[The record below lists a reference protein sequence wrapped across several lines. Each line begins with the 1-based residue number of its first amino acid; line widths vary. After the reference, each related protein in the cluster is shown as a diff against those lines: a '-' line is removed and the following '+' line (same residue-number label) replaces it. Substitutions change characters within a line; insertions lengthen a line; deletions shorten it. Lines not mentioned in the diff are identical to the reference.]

1 VRPDGRRSSKLNP
14 RVALYSPGMVGLG
27 HMRRNLL
34 LVRRFA
40 ARYPAGSFL
49 MITEAREAG
58 IFDFPENVDCLSLP
72 ALRKDADGNC
82 TPRRLRI
89 DLPQLIRLRRDVI
102 TSALSQLSPDV
113 LIVDHLPRG
122 ALGELAPSL
131 EMLKQRGTR
140 LVLGLRDILEEPETV
155 RAEWARAGNH
165 EAIEKFYDAI
175 WIYGD
180 PAVFDLLSEYSFPR
194 STAGKAR
201 FTGYLNPAASPDAQ
215 GAGDADTLAVKLLDR
230 APFILC
236 QVGGGQDGMRIAQAF
251 VDSEMPEDHIG
262 VLLTGPFMPASER
275 EALCRRAGRQPS
287 RFHVLDLISE
297 PAALLSL
304 AERVIT
310 MGGYNSVCE
319 VVSHD
324 KHALIIPRTSPR
336 REQLIRARKL
346 ADLGLIEWL
355 DPDILTPAAISEW
368 LQRPSPTAR
377 VRHRMDMRGLER
389 ASRYLQQVL
398 EGSPSGLQQPER
410 VEHSSP
416 LEVSA

>member
-1 VRPDGRRSSKLNP
+1 MVGSSKLNP

-40 ARYPAGSFL
+40 AKYPAGSFL

-82 TPRRLRI
+82 SPRRLRI
-89 DLPQLIRLRRDVI
+89 DLPELIRLRRDVI
-102 TSALSQLSPDV
+102 TAALSQFLPDV

-131 EMLKQRGTR
+131 EMLRQRGTR

-165 EAIEKFYDAI
+165 EAIDRFYDAI

-180 PAVFDLLSEYSFPR
+180 PAVFNLLSEYDFPQAVAR
-194 STAGKAR
+194 KAR
-201 FTGYLNPAASPDAQ
+201 FTGYLNPAASPDAHS
-215 GAGDADTLAVKLLDR
+215 AGDADTLAVKLLDR
-230 APFILC
+230 ARFILC

-251 VDSEMPEDHIG
+251 VESEMPEAHIG
-262 VLLTGPFMPASER
+262 VLLTGPFMPACDR
-275 EALCRRAGRQPS
+275 EALSRRASRQRS
-287 RFHVLDLISE
+287 EFHVLDLISE

-304 AERVIT
+304 ADKVIT

-319 VVSHD
+319 VVSND
-324 KHALIIPRTSPR
+324 KHALIIPRTAPR
-336 REQLIRARKL
+336 REQLIRARRL

-355 DPDILTPAAISEW
+355 DPEKLSPATISEW
-368 LQRPSPTAR
+368 LRRPAPAAR
-377 VRHRMDMRGLER
+377 VRHRMDMKGLER

-398 EGSPSGLQQPER
+398 AESSGKVGEAWPDDGS
-410 VEHSSP
+410 VP
-416 LEVSA
+416 LEISA

>member
-1 VRPDGRRSSKLNP
+1 MLNP
-14 RVALYSPGMVGLG
+14 RIALYSPGMVGLG

-40 ARYPAGSFL
+40 AKYRAGSFL

-82 TPRRLRI
+82 SPRRLRI
-89 DLPQLIRLRRDVI
+89 DLPELVRLRRDVI
-102 TSALSQLSPDV
+102 AAALSQFSPGV

-131 EMLKQRGTR
+131 EMLKHRGTQ

-180 PAVFDLLSEYSFPR
+180 PAVFDLLSEYDFPR
-194 STAGKAR
+194 AVAAKAR
-201 FTGYLNPAASPDAQ
+201 FTGYLNPAASPDSR
-215 GAGDADTLAVKLLDR
+215 GAGDAETLAVKVLDGAR
-230 APFILC
+230 FILC

-251 VDSEMPEDHIG
+251 VDSEMPPDHIG

-275 EALCRRAGRQPS
+275 EALCWRASRQPS
-287 RFHVLDLISE
+287 KFHVLDLISE

-304 AERVIT
+304 ADRVIT

-324 KHALIIPRTSPR
+324 KHALIIPRTAPR

-346 ADLGLIEWL
+346 AELGLIEWL
-355 DPDILTPAAISEW
+355 DPEKLCPAAISEW

-377 VRHRMDMRGLER
+377 VRRRMDMKGLER
-389 ASRYLQQVL
+389 ASRYLKQVL
-398 EGSPSGLQQPER
+398 ERSPSGLRESEP
-410 VEHSSP
+410 VADSLP
-416 LEVSA
+416 LKVSA